1 MHGKLSDIIINNFDF
16 PSQSNLITNK
26 KNVASDDLISINDDT
41 LNDRH
46 NLLVENLSDWARK
59 MLTLTGINSESQFNK
74 FAIKDLFIGFKY
86 EILQS
91 LIMDIIKNNPEADNN
106 RVLETCKECLI
117 ATVSSDGIVRAERS
131 ALERDEVDRWKHV
144 YFHQQHHESLYDYF
158 ANQEN
163 LLSDL
168 NGNLVIIYTFS
179 NIDTDVRSC
188 LQELIKHFW
197 LESNDRILI
206 LQCDATTAN
215 TENIK
220 LAKCAI
226 EQFRNESITK
236 KDQMEP
242 MKHACIIFHI
252 HRDQESTFESFNFVC
267 DWKKMTIETLSGND
281 IPIFDLLEGSLSYII
296 DSAYP
301 FEEIF
306 LQELLWCLS
315 CMNYPSNGNSAN
327 HIKLISEKIPNF
339 IKCLKDKTLKWIEE
353 NSTSDWQYKIASNKR
368 ELYSY
373 SSFSA
378 AIQAHIRK
386 FVRKTIA
393 KILYYSS
400 FGNKFIWI
408 REIIKIEDIQ
418 DDGYNMSAGCLLDLE
433 FPFSFYFIDQ
443 IDSFK
448 RYYEEELPKDYDR
461 IDSKDHLKDFKY
473 NLLTSIPQLKDS
485 LFEWKWTSKLYFN
498 DFVTVIASRHGQLQL
513 ARMFPL
519 IIKNI
524 EIQGNTIAGGNLEK
538 HLVRGVIKL
547 MLMRICDNF
556 ELIDKWQ
563 RDITGIISIVN
574 KLMRAE
580 TLPDFQLLHFVND
593 LVSTKS
599 IPFDNV
605 REIVRL
611 ELSLDKQE
619 VFSEKFINTML
630 DKLVI
635 KNFEESIRLS
645 ARLNIINECLRDL
658 DTNMATLCCDTIEQT
673 FFMNKELENLTAY
686 FGPVLEALYK
696 QERPSLQKITSI
708 ALLKEFVR
716 RFWDNFIQE
725 DRNSF
730 IAEENNFDD
739 D

>member
-1 MHGKLSDIIINNFDF
+1 
-16 PSQSNLITNK
+16 
-26 KNVASDDLISINDDT
+26 
-41 LNDRH
+41 
-46 NLLVENLSDWARK
+46 

-281 IPIFDLLEGSLSYII
+281 IPIFALLEGSLSYII

-327 HIKLISEKIPNF
+327 HIN
-339 IKCLKDKTLKWIEE
+339 
-353 NSTSDWQYKIASNKR
+353 
-368 ELYSY
+368 
-373 SSFSA
+373 
-378 AIQAHIRK
+378 
-386 FVRKTIA
+386 
-393 KILYYSS
+393 
-400 FGNKFIWI
+400 
-408 REIIKIEDIQ
+408 
-418 DDGYNMSAGCLLDLE
+418 
-433 FPFSFYFIDQ
+433 
-443 IDSFK
+443 FK

-498 DFVTVIASRHGQLQL
+498 DFVTVIASRH
-513 ARMFPL
+513 
-519 IIKNI
+519 
-524 EIQGNTIAGGNLEK
+524 GNTIAGGNLEK

-630 DKLVI
+630 DKLG
-635 KNFEESIRLS
+635 
-645 ARLNIINECLRDL
+645 
-658 DTNMATLCCDTIEQT
+658 
-673 FFMNKELENLTAY
+673 ELEQNEK
-686 FGPVLEALYK
+686 V
-696 QERPSLQKITSI
+696 
-708 ALLKEFVR
+708 
-716 RFWDNFIQE
+716 
-725 DRNSF
+725 
-730 IAEENNFDD
+730 
-739 D
+739 